1 MTRTAFGEM
10 TQAQAD
16 LVECA
21 LRVLGHVSPL
31 AWAEIPADLHSCFER
46 YMDKDVWTGGAD
58 LETFREAAVMI
69 LRDAIAHRG
78 EFAESGA

>member
-1 MTRTAFGEM
+1 MIRTAFGEM
-10 TQAQAD
+10 TEAQAD
-16 LVECA
+16 LLECA

-31 AWAEIPADLHSCFER
+31 DWGEIPEDLRACFER

-58 LETFREAAVMI
+58 LETYREAAVLI

-78 EFAESGA
+78 EFAETGA